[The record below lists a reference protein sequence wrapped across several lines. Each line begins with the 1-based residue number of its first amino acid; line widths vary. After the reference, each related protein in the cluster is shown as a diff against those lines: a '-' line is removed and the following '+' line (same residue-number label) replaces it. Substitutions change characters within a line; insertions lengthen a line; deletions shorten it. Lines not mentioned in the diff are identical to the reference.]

1 MSDLNEFF
9 EYNKKVAQ
17 RMIDVMELDF
27 RLHESL
33 IKKLAQRDEM
43 IMRLKKRIEELEG
56 VERKKAK
63 LSAPLT
69 LDEG

>member
-9 EYNKKVAQ
+9 EYNKKVAK

-27 RLHESL
+27 QLHESL
-33 IKKLAQRDEM
+33 VKKLAQRDEM
-43 IMRLKKRIEELEG
+43 IQRLKKRIEELEG
-56 VERKKAK
+56 VEEKKAK

>member
-27 RLHESL
+27 QLHESL
-33 IKKLAQRDEM
+33 VKKLAQRDEM

-56 VERKKAK
+56 VEQKKAK
-63 LSAPLT
+63 LAAPLT

>member
-9 EYNKKVAQ
+9 EYNKRVAK

-27 RLHESL
+27 QLHESL
-33 IKKLAQRDEM
+33 VKKLAQRDEM

-56 VERKKAK
+56 VEAKKAK

>member
-9 EYNKKVAQ
+9 EYNKRVAK

-27 RLHESL
+27 QLHESL
-33 IKKLAQRDEM
+33 VKKLAQRDEM
-43 IMRLKKRIEELEG
+43 IMRLKKRIEALEG
-56 VERKKAK
+56 VEEKKAK

>member
-9 EYNKKVAQ
+9 EYNKRVAK

-27 RLHESL
+27 QLHESL
-33 IKKLAQRDEM
+33 VKKLAQRDEM

-56 VERKKAK
+56 VEAKKAK
-63 LSAPLT
+63 LAAPLT

>member
-1 MSDLNEFF
+1 MSELNEFF

-27 RLHESL
+27 KLHESL
-33 IKKLAQRDEM
+33 VKKLAQRDEM
-43 IMRLKKRIEELEG
+43 IMSLKKRIEALEG
-56 VERKKAK
+56 VEEKKAK

>member
-9 EYNKKVAQ
+9 EYNKKVAK

-27 RLHESL
+27 QLHESL
-33 IKKLAQRDEM
+33 VKKLAQRDEV
-43 IMRLKKRIEELEG
+43 IQRLTKKIELLEG
-56 VERKKAK
+56 VEEKKAK

>member
-27 RLHESL
+27 QLHESL
-33 IKKLAQRDEM
+33 VKKLAQRDEM
-43 IMRLKKRIEELEG
+43 IMRLKKRIEALEG
-56 VERKKAK
+56 VEEKKAK
-63 LSAPLT
+63 LSTPLT

>member
-27 RLHESL
+27 QLHQSL
-33 IKKLAQRDEM
+33 IKKLAQRDEV
-43 IMRLKKRIEELEG
+43 IKRLTKKIEALEG
-56 VERKKAK
+56 VEEKKATKDK
-63 LSAPLT
+63 LWL
-69 LDEG
+69 

>member
-9 EYNKKVAQ
+9 EYNKKVAK

-27 RLHESL
+27 QLHQSL
-33 IKKLAQRDEM
+33 IKKLAQRDEV
-43 IMRLKKRIEELEG
+43 IKRLSKKIELLEG
-56 VERKKAK
+56 VEEKKAK

>member
-9 EYNKKVAQ
+9 EYNKKVAK

-27 RLHESL
+27 QLHESL
-33 IKKLAQRDEM
+33 VKKLAQRDEE
-43 IMRLKKRIEELEG
+43 IKRLNKKIELLEG
-56 VERKKAK
+56 VEKKKAK

>member
-9 EYNKKVAQ
+9 EYNKKVAK

-27 RLHESL
+27 QLHQSL
-33 IKKLAQRDEM
+33 IKKLAQRDEV
-43 IMRLKKRIEELEG
+43 IQRLTKKIELLEG
-56 VERKKAK
+56 VEEKKAK

>member
-27 RLHESL
+27 QLHQSL
-33 IKKLAQRDEM
+33 IKKLAQRDEV
-43 IMRLKKRIEELEG
+43 IQRLTKKIELLEG
-56 VERKKAK
+56 VEEKKAK

>member
-1 MSDLNEFF
+1 
-9 EYNKKVAQ
+9 
-17 RMIDVMELDF
+17 MIDVMELDF
-27 RLHESL
+27 QLHQSL

-43 IMRLKKRIEELEG
+43 IMRLKKKIEELEG
-56 VERKKAK
+56 VEAKKAK